1 MNTVA
6 FLANPRKSIIHQ
18 IADEIDSGYDCYY
31 SLETGKLISMP
42 HELTTGYVEEDLD
55 RIEQHKAS
63 LIKFELLEGF
73 KSFKIMEAFVD

>member
-1 MNTVA
+1 
-6 FLANPRKSIIHQ
+6 
-18 IADEIDSGYDCYY
+18 
-31 SLETGKLISMP
+31 
-42 HELTTGYVEEDLD
+42 LTTGYVEEDLD